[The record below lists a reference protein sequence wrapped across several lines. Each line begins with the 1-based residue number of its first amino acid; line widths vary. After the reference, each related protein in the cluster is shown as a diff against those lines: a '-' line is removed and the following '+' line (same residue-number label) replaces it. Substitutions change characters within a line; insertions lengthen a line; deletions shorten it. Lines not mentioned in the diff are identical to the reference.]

1 MPGTSALQ
9 TQTIAPGA
17 HIEVRDAVWRVV
29 RIDPTSNGTAAWRC
43 VGVSEIVRD
52 QDAVFLEELE
62 PKVRVLDPRETKLVR
77 DTSKQHRAGLL
88 YMESL
93 LREVPPPDDAL
104 YVGHRAAMDLL
115 DFQLEPAWRS
125 LGKPRQRILIADAV
139 GLGKTL
145 EAGILLSELIRRGRA
160 RRILVATTKAMLTQ
174 FQKKLWGRFTIPLVR
189 LDSIGL
195 QRIRAEIPTHHN
207 PFYYYDRTIISIDTL
222 KQNNWFRTHVEK
234 AYWDVIV
241 VDEAHNVAS
250 RGSDPSQRARI
261 ADLLAQRC
269 DSWSVVKVHVPGRSE
284 LVTAVGSLLGVQPGE
299 SLRLSGRW
307 VQDKKYGE
315 QIRVESYLTVQPATL
330 VGMEKYL
337 GSGLVRGVGKV
348 MAARLV
354 KHFEF
359 STLDVIDQDPDRL
372 TEVEGIGPKR
382 KARVIAAWAEQ
393 KAVKEVMLFLQSHG
407 VSTTFAVKIY
417 KQYKDRAIAV
427 VRENPYQ
434 LAVDIFGIGFK
445 TADKI
450 AADLGISPTSPRRAE
465 AGVLHVL
472 GELSDE
478 GHVFCPHDLLVER
491 AAAVLEIE
499 TPIIETA
506 IGSLS
511 TLGHVVVEPLAPGQ
525 PVYLKSLHISE
536 QGAAEKL
543 CTVLSV
549 ATSPITIDVDRGIQW
564 LEEQQQ
570 IALAAQQQE
579 AIRRAVSAK
588 VLVITGGPGTGKTT
602 IVNGIIRVLE
612 KKGRRIL
619 LCAPTG
625 RAAKRMAETTG
636 REAKTI
642 HRLLEF
648 NPRGMCFDR
657 NADRPLEADL
667 LVVDEMSM
675 VDIVL
680 FYNLLKAVPPA
691 CQLVL
696 VGDVDQLPSVGPGSV
711 LRDLIQSGATE
722 VVTLTEIFRQ
732 AQQSLIVVNAHRIN
746 QGQQP
751 LGLKTAQDAV
761 EAEPGQPGASS
772 EPDFFFIEREEP
784 ETVLAMLKE
793 LVARR
798 IPSHFR
804 VDALEDIQVLTPMH
818 RGLLGSLSLN
828 AELQGLLNPEG
839 ESLVR
844 GSRVYRVGD
853 KVMQI
858 RNNYELEVFNGDIGR
873 VVKIDAADRQVQV
886 RFDDRVVTYDTAD
899 LDELVLGY
907 ACSIHKS
914 QGSEYPVVVLPLHTQ
929 HYIMLQR
936 NLLYTGIT
944 RGRKLVV
951 IVGTRRAMA
960 IAVKNNRVEARYTRL
975 TEHLQ
980 ESAR

>member
-1 MPGTSALQ
+1 MKAHPDYEQATPVFCGKKIEGDVTCGPRWNGCTALMARGLFDPP
-9 TQTIAPGA
+9 TKPGA
-17 HIEVRDAVWRVV
+17 
-29 RIDPTSNGTAAWRC
+29 
-43 VGVSEIVRD
+43 
-52 QDAVFLEELE
+52 
-62 PKVRVLDPRETKLVR
+62 
-77 DTSKQHRAGLL
+77 
-88 YMESL
+88 
-93 LREVPPPDDAL
+93 AL
-104 YVGHRAAMDLL
+104 ATVEG
-115 DFQLEPAWRS
+115 
-125 LGKPRQRILIADAV
+125 
-139 GLGKTL
+139 TL
-145 EAGILLSELIRRGRA
+145 ERVTYVNEENG
-160 RRILVATTKAMLTQ
+160 
-174 FQKKLWGRFTIPLVR
+174 
-189 LDSIGL
+189 
-195 QRIRAEIPTHHN
+195 
-207 PFYYYDRTIISIDTL
+207 
-222 KQNNWFRTHVEK
+222 
-234 AYWDVIV
+234 
-241 VDEAHNVAS
+241 
-250 RGSDPSQRARI
+250 
-261 ADLLAQRC
+261 
-269 DSWSVVKVHVPGRSE
+269 WSVVKVHVPGRADP
-284 LVTAVGSLLGVQPGE
+284 VTAVGSLLGAQPGE

-315 QIRVESYLTVQPATL
+315 QLRVESYLTVKPATL

-359 STLDVIDQDPDRL
+359 ATLDIIDQDPDRL
-372 TEVEGIGPKR
+372 TEVDGIGPKR

-427 VRENPYQ
+427 VKENPYQ

-472 GELSDE
+472 GELSSE
-478 GHVFCPHDLLVER
+478 GHVYCPHDQLVES
-491 AAAVLEIE
+491 ATAILEIE
-499 TPIIETA
+499 APIIEMA
-506 IGSLS
+506 ITSLS
-511 TLGHVVVEPLAPGQ
+511 ALGLVVGELLAPGQ

-536 QGAAEKL
+536 QGSAERIH
-543 CTVLSV
+543 TVLAV
-549 ATSPITIDVDRGIQW
+549 PAAPITVDVDRAISW
-564 LEEQQQ
+564 FEEQQK
-570 IALAAQQQE
+570 IALAEQQKA
-579 AIRRAVSAK
+579 AIRRAVTGK

-602 IVNGIIRVLE
+602 LVNGIIRILE

-636 REAKTI
+636 HEAKTI

-657 NADRPLEADL
+657 NIERPLEADL
-667 LVVDEMSM
+667 LIVDEMSM
-675 VDIVL
+675 VDTVL

-691 CQLVL
+691 CQLIL

-711 LRDLIQSGATE
+711 LRDVIQSGVTE

-732 AQQSLIVVNAHRIN
+732 AQQSLIIVNAHRVN

-751 LGLKTAQDAV
+751 LGIKGANADD
-761 EAEPGQPGASS
+761 EAPTT
-772 EPDFFFIEREEP
+772 EPDFFFFERDEP
-784 ETVLAMLKE
+784 EAVLATLKE

-798 IPSHFR
+798 IPTHFK
-804 VDALEDIQVLTPMH
+804 VNALEDIQVLTPMH
-818 RGLLGSLSLN
+818 RGLLGSLSVN
-828 AELQGLLNPEG
+828 AELQALLNPEG
-839 ESLVR
+839 ESFVR

-873 VVKIDAADRQVQV
+873 VVKIDAEERQVEV
-886 RFDDRVVTYDTAD
+886 RFEERVVTYDTAD

-929 HYIMLQR
+929 HYVMLQR

-951 IVGTRRAMA
+951 IIGSRRAMA
-960 IAVKNNRVEARYTRL
+960 IAVKNDRIDARYTRL
-975 TEHLQ
+975 TERLK
-980 ESAR
+980 ERVG